1 MNFSLPLNT
10 DRLNKP
16 RVNGV
21 TMVLDKGLSIK
32 ETEYFLKNAAPYIDF
47 IKLGWGTAV
56 IIPNLEDKIKLI
68 QSFGVDVYFGGT
80 LFEIFILK
88 NMLKEYIS
96 ILKKYK
102 LKHVEV
108 SDGTINMKHRDKCD
122 YIKNLAL
129 DFTVFSEVGSKDA
142 NVEFSI
148 DKWVEMMEYEFAAGA
163 QKLIIE
169 AREAGNVGVYNEK
182 GEVKTDLTEAI
193 LNKYSADDILWEA
206 PVKSQQTW
214 FIKKIGANV
223 NLGNIT
229 PSEVISLETLRLG
242 LRSDTLLHFH
252 K

>member
-1 MNFSLPLNT
+1 MNFNLPLNT

-16 RVNGV
+16 RMNGV

-32 ETEYFLKNAAPYIDF
+32 ETEFFLENAAPYIDF

-56 IIPNLEDKIKLI
+56 IVPNLETKIKLI

-88 NMLKEYIS
+88 NMFKDYIS
-96 ILKKYK
+96 IVKKFN

-108 SDGTINMKHRDKCD
+108 SDGTISIEHSDKCD
-122 YIKNLAL
+122 YIKQLAL
-129 DFTVFSEVGSKDA
+129 DFTVFSEVGSKDEK
-142 NVEFSI
+142 VEFGI
-148 DKWVEMMEYEFAAGA
+148 EKWVEMMEHEYAAGS

-169 AREAGNVGVYNEK
+169 AREAGNVGIYNDK
-182 GEVKTDLTEAI
+182 GEVKTDLMEAI
-193 LNKYSADDILWEA
+193 LNKFSAENILWEA
-206 PVKSQQTW
+206 PAKSQQSW

-223 NLGNIT
+223 NLGNISPT
-229 PSEVISLETLRLG
+229 EVISLETLRLG

-252 K
+252 